1 MKKRI
6 LSILLSVV
14 VATTISSAVPLS
26 VKAETIVDQSAE
38 QSANTTY
45 GSNTNPGKV
54 DANDIKEWRDKAN
67 ENDVLPGWYHFKG
80 ADTNWHRIEFWP
92 DKEYTMKDYESDKI
106 LMTFEFWKKSGNSY
120 EKIKEMDLNK
130 GYKQFNFHMD
140 KDTDYYV
147 YLGGVDDCCGNFEI
161 RSQGN
166 IYNTWEGIEI
176 PSNAQQLSNS
186 QSKHVDVSSSEDI
199 HWFKFKVPE
208 KGRYKIT
215 YKDTKNTARLDLLNV
230 SENRLEYLSGREV
243 VRDGVSY
250 YDLKEGAV
258 CYIACT
264 SFEGAT
270 SYNVS
275 IKKINQTRTY
285 LNKKHTF
292 AIRKKQKLQ
301 QSQKHKLRQVLNI

>member
-1 MKKRI
+1 M
-6 LSILLSVV
+6 
-14 VATTISSAVPLS
+14 
-26 VKAETIVDQSAE
+26 
-38 QSANTTY
+38 
-45 GSNTNPGKV
+45 
-54 DANDIKEWRDKAN
+54 
-67 ENDVLPGWYHFKG
+67 
-80 ADTNWHRIEFWP
+80 
-92 DKEYTMKDYESDKI
+92 
-106 LMTFEFWKKSGNSY
+106 
-120 EKIKEMDLNK
+120 
-130 GYKQFNFHMD
+130 
-140 KDTDYYV
+140 
-147 YLGGVDDCCGNFEI
+147 
-161 RSQGN
+161 
-166 IYNTWEGIEI
+166 
-176 PSNAQQLSNS
+176 
-186 QSKHVDVSSSEDI
+186 SSSEDI